1 MSNITLKTLAKRTG
15 FSVTTVS
22 RALKNGPEINIK
34 TREKVVK
41 VANILNYQPNLYAYR
56 LKMGK
61 TFQICFFL
69 NQLDDISNYE
79 KQIIKGIFKSLNNSN
94 YELIVKPIFRSN
106 QIDAIREVVEKK
118 LADGII
124 ISHTTLNDERV
135 KFLLEKNFP
144 FVTHGRTELFSEHP
158 YFDNDHAD
166 FIDKSLTYLKKKK
179 CEEIIFIKPANKF
192 TYNFISMKTFNK
204 KVNELNLKI
213 SKNIEFSHEDSL
225 EDLKNKIT
233 KKFSEKNNL
242 KGIISGSDVR
252 TLVVNSTL
260 QKLGYSINKDVFVIS
275 KSFSKAPDYFFPKIP
290 YFHEDMELTG
300 YKLGDFLLKRISG
313 SKINEL
319 QHVEKNKFIENNEI
333 TTS

>member
-275 KSFSKAPDYFFPKIP
+275 KSFSKAPNYFFPKIP

>member
-22 RALKNGPEINIK
+22 RALKNGSEINANTK
-34 TREKVVK
+34 KKVME
-41 VANILNYQPNLYAYR
+41 AATILNYQPNLYAYR

-69 NQLDDISNYE
+69 NQLDDITNYE

-94 YELIVKPIFRSN
+94 YELIVKPIFRDN
-106 QIDAIREVVEKK
+106 QIEAIREVVEKK

-135 KFLLEKNFP
+135 KFLIEKKFP

-166 FIDKSLTYLKKKK
+166 FINSSLNYLKEKK
-179 CEEIIFIKPANKF
+179 CDEVILIKPANNF
-192 TYNFISMKTFNK
+192 TYKYISTRAFDK
-204 KVNELNLKI
+204 KINEIGLIKCTNPD
-213 SKNIEFSHEDSL
+213 FSHEDSL
-225 EDLKNKIT
+225 EDLKSKIM
-233 KKFSEKNNL
+233 KKFAKKDSL

-252 TLVVNSTL
+252 TLVITSTL
-260 QKLGYSINKDVFVIS
+260 QKLGYTINKDVYIVS
-275 KSFSKAPDYFFPKIP
+275 KSYSTVPNYFFPKIP
-290 YFHEDMELTG
+290 YFHDDMELTG

-313 SKINEL
+313 SEIQEL
-319 QHVEKNKFIENNEI
+319 QHVEKNKFIKNDELI
-333 TTS
+333 SP

>member
-1 MSNITLKTLAKRTG
+1 M
-15 FSVTTVS
+15 
-22 RALKNGPEINIK
+22 
-34 TREKVVK
+34 
-41 VANILNYQPNLYAYR
+41 
-56 LKMGK
+56 
-61 TFQICFFL
+61 FFL

-124 ISHTTLNDERV
+124 ISHTTLNDERA

-179 CEEIIFIKPANKF
+179 CEEIIFIKPAHKF

-213 SKNIEFSHEDSL
+213 SKDIEFSHEDSL

-313 SKINEL
+313 SNINEL

>member
-1 MSNITLKTLAKRTG
+1 MPNITLKTLAKRTG
-15 FSVTTVS
+15 LSVTTVS
-22 RALKNGPEINIK
+22 RALKDGPEINIK
-34 TREKVVK
+34 TKKRVVEA
-41 VANILNYQPNLYAYR
+41 ANVLNYQPNLYAYR

-106 QIDAIREVVEKK
+106 QIDAIKEVVEKK

-166 FIDKSLTYLKKKK
+166 FINKSLAYLERKK

-192 TYNFISMKTFNK
+192 TYNYISVKAFEK
-204 KVNELNLKI
+204 KIKELKLKSSQNL
-213 SKNIEFSHEDSL
+213 EFTHEDTL
-225 EDLKNKIT
+225 QELKNKII
-233 KKFSEKNNL
+233 KKFSKKTNL
-242 KGIISGSDVR
+242 KGIICGSDVR
-252 TLVVNSTL
+252 SLVVNSTL
-260 QKLGYSINKDVFVIS
+260 QKLGYTINENVFVIS

-313 SKINEL
+313 SNISEL
-319 QHVEKNKFIENNEI
+319 QQVEKNKFIENNE
-333 TTS
+333 TSNS

>member
-1 MSNITLKTLAKRTG
+1 MSSITLKTLAKRTG

-106 QIDAIREVVEKK
+106 QVDAIREVVEKK

>member
-106 QIDAIREVVEKK
+106 QVDAIREVVEKK

-260 QKLGYSINKDVFVIS
+260 QKLGYSINKGVFVIS

-313 SKINEL
+313 SNINEL

>member
-106 QIDAIREVVEKK
+106 QVDAIREVVEKK

>member
-124 ISHTTLNDERV
+124 ISHTTLNDESV

-213 SKNIEFSHEDSL
+213 SKDIKFSHEDSL

-313 SKINEL
+313 SNINEL

>member
-213 SKNIEFSHEDSL
+213 SKDIKFSHEDSL

-313 SKINEL
+313 SNINEL

>member
-15 FSVTTVS
+15 LSVTTVS

-34 TREKVVK
+34 TRKKVVEL
-41 VANILNYQPNLYAYR
+41 ASLLNYQPNLYAYR

-106 QIDAIREVVEKK
+106 QIDAIKEVVEKK

-166 FIDKSLTYLKKKK
+166 FINKSLTYLKKKK
-179 CEEIIFIKPANKF
+179 CEEIIFIKPATKF
-192 TYNFISMKTFNK
+192 TYNYISMKAFEK
-204 KVNELNLKI
+204 KINELKLKSPQNL
-213 SKNIEFSHEDSL
+213 EFSHEDSL
-225 EDLKNKIT
+225 EELKNKII
-233 KKFSEKNNL
+233 KKFSKKNNL
-242 KGIISGSDVR
+242 IGIISGSDVR
-252 TLVVNSTL
+252 SLVVNSTL
-260 QKLGYSINKDVFVIS
+260 QKLGYTINKNVFVIS

-290 YFHEDMELTG
+290 YFYEDMELTG

-313 SKINEL
+313 ADINEL
-319 QHVEKNKFIENNEI
+319 QQVEKNKFIENNDA
-333 TTS
+333 TYN

>member
-22 RALKNGPEINIK
+22 RALKNGPEINIE
-34 TREKVVK
+34 TRKKVVE

-61 TFQICFFL
+61 TFQLCFFL

-106 QIDAIREVVEKK
+106 QVDAIREVVEKK

-192 TYNFISMKTFNK
+192 TYNFISLAYSLVSYDVSRSALLACYFTQHYIGCGWF
-204 KVNELNLKI
+204 VLYH
-213 SKNIEFSHEDSL
+213 KNHVYSSL
-225 EDLKNKIT
+225 CETYNVQWRRQ
-233 KKFSEKNNL
+233 SA
-242 KGIISGSDVR
+242 S
-252 TLVVNSTL
+252 
-260 QKLGYSINKDVFVIS
+260 
-275 KSFSKAPDYFFPKIP
+275 A
-290 YFHEDMELTG
+290 
-300 YKLGDFLLKRISG
+300 
-313 SKINEL
+313 
-319 QHVEKNKFIENNEI
+319 
-333 TTS
+333 

>member
-213 SKNIEFSHEDSL
+213 SKDIEFSHEDSL

-275 KSFSKAPDYFFPKIP
+275 KSFSKAPNYFFPKIP

-313 SKINEL
+313 SSINEL

>member
-1 MSNITLKTLAKRTG
+1 MSSITLKTLAKRTG

-106 QIDAIREVVEKK
+106 QVDAIREVVEKK

-225 EDLKNKIT
+225 EDLKNKIS
-233 KKFSEKNNL
+233 KKFLEKNNL

-313 SKINEL
+313 SNINEL